1 MVKQSN
7 KDYAEEE
14 KTIAMFSK
22 ALGHPARV
30 AILNYLASLDT
41 CFFGDIC
48 KKLPI
53 ANSTVSQHLDE
64 LKKANLIQ
72 GTIEPPKVY
81 YCINRENWKKA
92 KTVYQKFFSQSLKNQ
107 SCEIR

>member
-1 MVKQSN
+1 MINQTN
-7 KDYAEEE
+7 YDYSEEE
-14 KTIAMFSK
+14 KTIAMYSK

-48 KKLPI
+48 KELPI
-53 ANSTVSQHLDE
+53 AKSTVSQHLNE

-81 YCINRENWKKA
+81 YCINKENWKIA
-92 KTVYQKFFSQSLKNQ
+92 TAVYKKFFSQTLKK
-107 SCEIR
+107 